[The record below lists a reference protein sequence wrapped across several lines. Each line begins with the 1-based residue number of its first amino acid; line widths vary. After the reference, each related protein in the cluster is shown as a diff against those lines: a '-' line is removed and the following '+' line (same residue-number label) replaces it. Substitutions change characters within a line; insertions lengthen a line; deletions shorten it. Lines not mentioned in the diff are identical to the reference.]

1 VKIGINEDKSG
12 DYPPSNKVL
21 DYVVAKGNAQP
32 AAPAPAAQKHAP
44 HKAAPNVDDDEKLP
58 F

>member
-1 VKIGINEDKSG
+1 VKLGINEDNTG

-32 AAPAPAAQKHAP
+32 AAPVAVSKHAP
-44 HKAAPNVDDDEKLP
+44 RESAKHVDDDEKLP